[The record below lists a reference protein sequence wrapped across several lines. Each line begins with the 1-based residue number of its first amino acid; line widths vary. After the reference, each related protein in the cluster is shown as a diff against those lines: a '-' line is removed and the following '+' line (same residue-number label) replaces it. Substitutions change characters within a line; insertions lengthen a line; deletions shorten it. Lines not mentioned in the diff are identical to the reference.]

1 MRSRLPV
8 LVASVALAVTLLPA
22 AGPAE
27 AARRKA
33 PDLVVAS
40 ASLSAR
46 TVTPG
51 ATVRVPH
58 TVRNGGT
65 AKARRSTAR
74 LHLVAGRSA
83 VLVGTRAVG
92 ALKPRK
98 RTRPATATF
107 RVPSTMAGGTYA
119 VRVCADDLRKVR
131 ERNERNNCRVAGT
144 LQVKRPATPPPPVP
158 PPPAIPAMDP
168 GDTEL
173 DTFATTLSWPADESS
188 ALRYMKIFCQATYP
202 PRAFSLSGAV
212 ASLRARLTQDA
223 PDGMSALAASAS
235 YGDPKAL
242 QELAAAGVAQGSPG
256 LALAALLRAS
266 DLEPSIGT
274 HLVNAASLAV
284 SLSMPNEAV
293 ALLDAAATK
302 TFRDPA
308 MGIPQQAIAATVRG
322 QALVM
327 TGRGDLARPWFLA
340 ARASAPVLTEAEAG
354 LATIEAC
361 SGDDAKAA
369 RLIRKSRQRTH
380 ERTPPDQEVERP
392 DPLSQIDLG
401 AGRTTQL
408 RQVPLPVS
416 PDRAVAMMPT
426 YDAILSRYDA
436 EIDDHNARRIEID
449 HLLDAADEV
458 STEAE
463 RERRQSLILLGFTA
477 TTPEIEALEDEIDQ
491 IFQDLVTQKEA
502 FWGGGTGEAP
512 YIYGGI
518 LEDASA
524 ACDNTPC
531 FTKYMND
538 HCRPALRSEHQ
549 RWLGLMADLQ
559 DAQDERIAL
568 LSQLM
573 SSIAAHVAEPAGH
586 DEIALAIEVQES
598 IAHGNI
604 ATRGY
609 VWGRDAQIREH
620 HCVAPL
626 PEDTPGE
633 GEDAEVDT
641 AGPCSDEVKKI
652 SYKFGLGPSE
662 VKVNCEKI
670 QQEFSAEVLP
680 LLHAFA
686 EVSYDFRSGTLTVVA
701 GSKAKGGGGGVEGS
715 FKSGIYVSVD
725 TRAGG
730 SIKDV
735 GCQVGPEV
743 TAGAGGIEA
752 EVFKD
757 EMDISFIAGLR
768 GD

>member
-8 LVASVALAVTLLPA
+8 LVASVALAVTLLPG

-40 ASLSAR
+40 ASLSVR
-46 TVTPG
+46 TVAPG

-58 TVRNGGT
+58 TVRNGGS
-65 AKARRSTAR
+65 AKARRSTVR
-74 LHLVAGRSA
+74 VHLVAGRSA

-98 RTRPATATF
+98 RTRPATATI
-107 RVPSTMAGGTYA
+107 RVPATLAGGTFA

-131 ERNERNNCRVAGT
+131 ERNERNNCRIAGT
-144 LQVKRPATPPPPVP
+144 LLVTRPASPPPVP

-173 DTFATTLSWPADESS
+173 DTFATTLSWPADESA
-188 ALRYMKIFCQATYP
+188 ALRHMKIFCQATYP
-202 PRAFSLSGAV
+202 PQAFSLSGAV
-212 ASLRARLTQDA
+212 AGLRARLTREA
-223 PDGMSALAASAS
+223 PGGMSALAASAS
-235 YGDPKAL
+235 YGDAVGL
-242 QELAAAGVAQGSPG
+242 QQLAAAGVAQGSPG

-266 DLEPSIGT
+266 DLEPTIGT

-284 SLSMPNEAV
+284 SLSMPNEAI
-293 ALLDAAATK
+293 ALLDAAAVR

-327 TGRGDLARPWFLA
+327 TGRADLARPWFLA
-340 ARASAPVLTEAEAG
+340 ARTAAPMLTEAEVG

-361 SGDDAKAA
+361 AGDDAKAA

-380 ERTPPDQEVERP
+380 ERTPPEQEVERP

-416 PDRAVAMMPT
+416 PDRAVAMIDG
-426 YDAILSRYDA
+426 YQAILDHNFS
-436 EIDDHNARRIEID
+436 EIDDHNARAD
-449 HLLDAADEV
+449 ALDVLLDAADEA

-463 RERRQSLILLGFTA
+463 RERRHDLISLSYTA
-477 TTPEIEALEDEIDQ
+477 RSPEIDALEDQIDR
-491 IFQDLVTQKEA
+491 IHEDLTEQKEA

-512 YIYGGI
+512 YTYGDI
-518 LEDASA
+518 LDDAIA
-524 ACDNTPC
+524 ACDDTPC
-531 FTKYMND
+531 FKQYMND

-549 RWLGLMADLQ
+549 RWLGLMQEYQ
-559 DAQDERIAL
+559 DAENERIAL

-586 DEIALAIEVQES
+586 DLITLGIERLEAT
-598 IAHGNI
+598 AHTGI
-604 ATRGY
+604 ATRGW
-609 VWGRDAQIREH
+609 VWARDAQVH
-620 HCVAPL
+620 SDHCVEPL
-626 PEDTPGE
+626 PVE
-633 GEDAEVDT
+633 GVDAEDEPDAES
-641 AGPCSDEVKKI
+641 AGACSDEVKKI

-686 EVSYDFRSGTLTVVA
+686 EVSYDFRSGTMTIVA

-725 TRAGG
+725 TRDGG

-735 GCQVGPEV
+735 GWQVGPEV

-757 EMDISFIAGLR
+757 EMDISFIAGLK